1 MMPRTPKDV
10 LADSDIGS
18 DDEYYREDVGSSS
31 QSAPPRR
38 GTGTKRVRTSRAVN
52 NGGRGK
58 RRKNSTPRDAEV
70 AHESPSD
77 STPLTRGDIP
87 SIVSAVLHSIK
98 ATEAQEDNEP
108 EVSTLPGQ
116 SSVYGN

>member
-18 DDEYYREDVGSSS
+18 DDEYCMEDVGSSS
-31 QSAPPRR
+31 QSAPPLC
-38 GTGTKRVRTSRAVN
+38 GTESKRVRTSRAVN

-58 RRKNSTPRDAEV
+58 RRKNSIPRDVEV

-77 STPLTRGDIP
+77 ATPLTRGDIP
-87 SIVSAVLHSIK
+87 SIVSGVLHSIK
-98 ATEAQEDNEP
+98 ATDAQEDNEP
-108 EVSTLPGQ
+108 EVSILPGQ

>member
-1 MMPRTPKDV
+1 MMPRRPKDV

-18 DDEYYREDVGSSS
+18 DYEYYMEDVGSSC
-31 QSAPPRR
+31 QSAPPLC
-38 GTGTKRVRTSRAVN
+38 GTGSKRVRTSRGVN

-58 RRKNSTPRDAEV
+58 RRKNSTPTDVEV
-70 AHESPSD
+70 AHESLSD
-77 STPLTRGDIP
+77 ATPLTRGDVP
-87 SIVSAVLHSIK
+87 SMVSAVLHSIK